1 MLNWH
6 CLKKLWKILKNL
18 LLILWRNS
26 KGLLKIKRG
35 GFRRKSKRKDKLCL
49 LKRKK
54 NVIRKDVLNAAPENI
69 CLASVLT
76 QLLLLCNKMSKYKMK
91 MTIININT
99 HNNNRWNLKKKV
111 NSLKLVVSATNVDPL
126 NTHINN
132 ALSKSINWLFVSI
145 AEIKDT
151 LLENVP
157 KTKKDF
163 IEKVDLALDAAVL
176 DTH

>member
-1 MLNWH
+1 M
-6 CLKKLWKILKNL
+6 
-18 LLILWRNS
+18 
-26 KGLLKIKRG
+26 
-35 GFRRKSKRKDKLCL
+35 
-49 LKRKK
+49 
-54 NVIRKDVLNAAPENI
+54 
-69 CLASVLT
+69 
-76 QLLLLCNKMSKYKMK
+76 
-91 MTIININT
+91 
-99 HNNNRWNLKKKV
+99 

>member
-1 MLNWH
+1 M
-6 CLKKLWKILKNL
+6 
-18 LLILWRNS
+18 
-26 KGLLKIKRG
+26 
-35 GFRRKSKRKDKLCL
+35 
-49 LKRKK
+49 
-54 NVIRKDVLNAAPENI
+54 
-69 CLASVLT
+69 
-76 QLLLLCNKMSKYKMK
+76 
-91 MTIININT
+91 
-99 HNNNRWNLKKKV
+99 
-111 NSLKLVVSATNVDPL
+111 VSATNVDPL